1 MFPEIDYTVPSE
13 VLERL
18 MDPAK
23 ISTQCLNI
31 FLGPP
36 SNLGEAMW
44 ICSEDLKSIL
54 DFQEQISSIIR
65 FNNNASYDF
74 VADYI
79 RKGQEQINGIVSVDK
94 EKLNFSDMSHKLL
107 LSVEFKDFELYASTL
122 YLKEDIEWKGE
133 PSKKPDPAHCLKLLQ
148 TSQVANKNPDILC
161 VYYQRSDITM
171 KMKLSSFQS
180 RMAAELYTNKINI
193 RMQAVHTAL
202 TISHLATINPKKLEI
217 DAKILFSLKIQ
228 VRMVYFRIR
237 RHYINQ
243 VRTNVITKTNFASK
257 LEVLKR
263 KVVGKV
269 CNDLDI
275 CKRAILYCI
284 DKGYLS
290 LRGKRERFAWDLMNP
305 YHRLMGKINIRI
317 ALPAEDSKGKKIL
330 NVVTRIKKT
339 FDYYAEKVS
348 ETAQG
353 QIPNFYT
360 IRKAYNTI
368 IAMRDINKSYK
379 RFDELTQFCKADVKS
394 ASNNIKRK
402 ISFLSYAGDNDIF
415 FEYLGFIRD
424 FQFTKKD

>member
-1 MFPEIDYTVPSE
+1 MFPEIDYTMPSE
-13 VLERL
+13 VLEKL

-36 SNLGEAMW
+36 TNLGEAMW

-54 DFQEQISSIIR
+54 DFQEKISSIIR

-79 RKGQEQINGIVSVDK
+79 RNGQEQINGIVSVDK

-107 LSVEFKDFELYASTL
+107 LSIEFKDFELYATTL

-133 PSKKPDPAHCLKLLQ
+133 PSKKPDPARCLKLLQ
-148 TSQVANKNPDILC
+148 TSQVANKNPDIFC
-161 VYYQRSDITM
+161 VFFQRSDITM
-171 KMKLSSFQS
+171 KMTLKGFQA
-180 RMAAELYTNKINI
+180 RMAVELYANKINI
-193 RMQAVHTAL
+193 RMQAVHVAL
-202 TISHLATINPKKLEI
+202 TNSNLATFNPKKLEI

-228 VRMVYFRIR
+228 VRMVYFRVR

-243 VRTNVITKTNFASK
+243 VREGILTKTSFAYK
-257 LEVLKR
+257 LEFLKK
-263 KVVGKV
+263 KVVNKV

-275 CKRAILYCI
+275 CKRALLYCI

-317 ALPAEDSKGKKIL
+317 AIPAEESRGKRIL
-330 NVVTRIKKT
+330 NVVTKIKKT

-360 IRKAYNTI
+360 IRKAYNSI
-368 IAMRDINKSYK
+368 IVMRDITKVYK
-379 RFDELTQFCKADVKS
+379 KFDELTLFCKADVKS
-394 ASNNIKRK
+394 ASLNIKRK

>member
-1 MFPEIDYTVPSE
+1 MFPEIDYKMPSE
-13 VLERL
+13 VLEKL

-44 ICSEDLKSIL
+44 ICSEDLKAIL
-54 DFQEQISSIIR
+54 DFQEKISSIIR

-79 RKGQEQINGIVSVDK
+79 RNGQEQVNGIVSVDK

-133 PSKKPDPAHCLKLLQ
+133 PSKKPDPARCLKLLQ
-148 TSQVANKNPDILC
+148 TSQVANKNPDIFC
-161 VYYQRSDITM
+161 IYFQRSDITM
-171 KMKLSSFQS
+171 KMTLNTFQA
-180 RMAAELYTNKINI
+180 RMAAELYVNKINI
-193 RMQAVHTAL
+193 RMQTVHTSL
-202 TISHLATINPKKLEI
+202 TASMLATLNPRKLEI

-228 VRMVYFRIR
+228 VRMVYFRVR

-243 VRTNVITKTNFASK
+243 VRVGILTKTVFASK

-263 KVVGKV
+263 KVVSKV
-269 CNDLDI
+269 CSDLDI

-317 ALPAEDSKGKKIL
+317 SLPAEESRGKRIL
-330 NVVTRIKKT
+330 NVVTKIKKT
-339 FDYYAEKVS
+339 YDYYAEKVS

-368 IAMRDINKSYK
+368 IVMRDVNKVYK

-394 ASNNIKRK
+394 ATNNIKRK